1 MPIARLP
8 TDRESE
14 AQGFVGPES
23 QRRRTVLRE
32 TLLAFERS
40 SDPNRYQDL
49 ARSNLARWK
58 LGAEAPTTEPYIA
71 VLQNDWGE
79 VTAALTRQF
88 GTCFAVLNM
97 ANAYYPGGAYGEGA
111 VAQEENM
118 FRRTDCHFK
127 VRADQLTD
135 DGRRYSDRM
144 VKLLSAH
151 AGAVY
156 LDADEPRVCIRGPE
170 DRTRDDLG
178 YSWLADA
185 EVFPFY
191 ELRASAQDLRDGSH
205 FSVEEARRR
214 IAAQLD
220 TLIGQGVRH
229 AVLGAFGCG
238 AFRNPA
244 STVAKLYREEIGR
257 RSHRFSVIAFA
268 IFNAGYG
275 PDNFSPFRLAFDIAA

>member
-14 AQGFVGPES
+14 AQGFFGPQS
-23 QRRRTVLRE
+23 QRRRDVLRE

-40 SDPNRYQDL
+40 SPPNRYQDL

-58 LGAEAPTTEPYIA
+58 LGAQVPSAEPHTL
-71 VLQNDWGE
+71 VFKDDWGE

-127 VRADQLTD
+127 IRADQLTD
-135 DGRRYSDRM
+135 DGRTYTDRM
-144 VKLLSAH
+144 VKLLSAR
-151 AGAVY
+151 GDVVY
-156 LDADEPRVCIRGPE
+156 FDTDEPRVCIRGPE

-178 YSWLADA
+178 YAWLADA
-185 EVFPFY
+185 DVFPFY
-191 ELRASAQDLRDGSH
+191 ELRASAQDLRDGSR
-205 FSVEEARRR
+205 FNVEDARRR

-220 TLIGQGVRH
+220 TLAAQGIRH

-238 AFRNPA
+238 AFQNPA

-257 RSHRFSVIAFA
+257 RSQQFSVVAFA
-268 IFNAGYG
+268 IFDAGYG
-275 PDNFSPFRLAFDIAA
+275 PDNFSPFKQGFDTAV

>member
-14 AQGFVGPES
+14 AKGFFGAQS
-23 QRRRTVLRE
+23 QRRREVLRE
-32 TLLAFERS
+32 TLLAFERCS
-40 SDPNRYQDL
+40 PPNRYQEL

-58 LGAEAPTTEPYIA
+58 LGAEAPTTEPCTL
-71 VLQNDWGE
+71 VLPDDWGK
-79 VTAALTRQF
+79 VTATLTRQF

-135 DGRRYSDRM
+135 DGRRYTDRM
-144 VKLLSAH
+144 VKLLSAYG
-151 AGAVY
+151 GAVY
-156 LDADEPRVCIRGPE
+156 LDTDEPRVCIRGPE

-178 YSWLADA
+178 YPWLADA
-185 EVFPFY
+185 DVFPFY
-191 ELRASAQDLRDGSH
+191 ELRASAQDLRDGSE

-220 TLIGQGVRH
+220 TLTGRGVRH

-238 AFRNPA
+238 AFLNPA

-257 RSHRFSVIAFA
+257 RSHRFSVVAFA
-268 IFNAGYG
+268 IFSAGYG
-275 PDNFSPFRLAFDIAA
+275 PGNFSPFKQAFESAA

>member
-8 TDRESE
+8 TDSESE
-14 AQGFVGPES
+14 ARGFVGPQS
-23 QRRRTVLRE
+23 QRRRKVLRE

-40 SDPNRYQDL
+40 SPSDRYQEL

-58 LGAEAPTTEPYIA
+58 LGAEAPATEPYTP
-71 VLQNDWGE
+71 VLPGDWGE
-79 VTAALTRQF
+79 VTAAVTRQF

-127 VRADQLTD
+127 VRSDHLTN
-135 DGRRYSDRM
+135 DGRTYTDRM

-156 LDADEPRVCIRGPE
+156 LDTNEPRVCIRGPE

-178 YSWLADA
+178 YFWLADA
-185 EVFPFY
+185 DVFPFY
-191 ELRASAQDLRDGSH
+191 ELRAAAQDLRDGSP
-205 FSVEEARRR
+205 FSVEDARRR

-238 AFRNPA
+238 AFQNPA

-257 RSHRFSVIAFA
+257 RSHRLSVIAFA

-275 PDNFSPFRLAFDIAA
+275 PDNFSPFKKAFETEV